1 MEKDKS
7 KQLQKNILYNL
18 IIGNDGDLTNFN
30 LPSFN
35 LNFDI
40 EKFSNFNELLKI
52 TNNDYIETEEII
64 GSIISEYLDFLINE
78 LINQEIVKVN
88 L

>member
-18 IIGNDGDLTNFN
+18 IIGNDGDLINFN

-40 EKFSNFNELLKI
+40 EKLSNFNELLKI